1 MPVDSKNQAIA
12 GLGTHHIAILTRN
25 WDESEKFYGDVLGM
39 EKIAQITVGSPERRI
54 ALFDIGDG
62 SHMELFDP
70 TPGLSEKADGHDPVL
85 HFALTTTD
93 IKAAVER
100 VRAAGMK
107 ITREPSTAVDFGH
120 LNITVAFFE
129 GPNGEIIEFYQ
140 VNN

>member
-1 MPVDSKNQAIA
+1 MRVESKNQAIP
-12 GLGTHHIAILTRN
+12 GLGSHHIAIQTRN
-25 WDESEKFYGDVLGM
+25 WDESVKFYRDVLGM
-39 EKIAQITVGSPERRI
+39 EKIAEKTFGSPERRI

-70 TPGLSEKADGHDPVL
+70 APDLSEKGEGHDPVL

-93 IKAAVER
+93 IHAAVDR
-100 VRAAGMK
+100 VREAGMK
-107 ITREPSTAVDFGH
+107 ITSEPSQPIEFGH

-129 GPNGEIIEFYQ
+129 GPNGEIIEFFQ

>member
-1 MPVDSKNQAIA
+1 MRVESKNQAIE
-12 GLGTHHIAILTRN
+12 GLGTHHIAIQARN

-39 EKIAQITVGSPERRI
+39 EKIAQITFGSPERRL

-62 SHMELFDP
+62 THIELAGP
-70 TPGLSEKADGHDPVL
+70 APGLSEKGDGHDPVI
-85 HFALTTTD
+85 HFALTTTN
-93 IKAAVER
+93 IETAVER

-107 ITREPSTAVDFGH
+107 ITREPGSPIDFGH

-129 GPNGEIIEFYQ
+129 GPNGEVIEFFQ

>member
-1 MPVDSKNQAIA
+1 MQVESKNKAIE

-39 EKIAQITVGSPERRI
+39 EKIAQITFESPERRI

-62 SHMELFDP
+62 THIELVGP
-70 TPGLSEKADGHDPVL
+70 TPGLSEKADGHDPVI
-85 HFALTTTD
+85 HVALTTTN
-93 IKAAVER
+93 IEAAVER
-100 VRAAGMK
+100 VRAAGLK
-107 ITREPSTAVDFGH
+107 ITKEPSSAIDFGH
-120 LNITVAFFE
+120 LNITIAFFE

>member
-1 MPVDSKNQAIA
+1 MLVKSKNKAIE

-25 WDESEKFYGDVLGM
+25 WDESEKFYCDVLGM
-39 EKIAQITVGSPERRI
+39 EKIAQTTFESPERRI

-62 SHMELFDP
+62 SHIELFDP
-70 TPGLSEKADGHDPVL
+70 TPNLSEKADGHDPVI

-107 ITREPSTAVDFGH
+107 ITKESLVIDFGH
-120 LNITVAFFE
+120 LNITRAFFE

-140 VNN
+140 VNH